1 MEQEDADG
9 NTEENPK
16 IYSDS
21 IERKLLPQ
29 FRYFVDKTTEMGS
42 LR

>member
-1 MEQEDADG
+1 MEQEEADG
-9 NTEENPK
+9 NTDQNPE

-21 IERKLLPQ
+21 IERKLFPP